1 MKFCGKSDSGQRCAV
16 SSLDGSNFLG
26 HPQNEYTS
34 SWSSNL
40 FQSRASARWVGIPK
54 APDILQAHPSPAD
67 PNEHREEAAQRGNA
81 FFLCHPRWQGCAGP
95 GTPPKTV
102 NIASVTV
109 FFLAFYTDILSHRIA
124 RFQKLFVHPSTP
136 TIQS

>member
-26 HPQNEYTS
+26 HPQNKYTS
-34 SWSSNL
+34 CWSSNL

-67 PNEHREEAAQRGNA
+67 PNEHREEAAQRETL
-81 FFLCHPRWQGCAGP
+81 FFYAIPAGKAVRDLVP
-95 GTPPKTV
+95 PPKTV
-102 NIASVTV
+102 NIAFVTV
-109 FFLAFYTDILSHRIA
+109 IFLAFYTDILSHRIA